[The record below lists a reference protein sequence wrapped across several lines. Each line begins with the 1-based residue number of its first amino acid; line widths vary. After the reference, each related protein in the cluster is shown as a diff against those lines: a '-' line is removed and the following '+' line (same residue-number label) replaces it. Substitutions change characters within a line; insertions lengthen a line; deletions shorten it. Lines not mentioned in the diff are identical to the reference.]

1 MKKALTLLV
10 AASISIG
17 AAPAE
22 AVSYKESAKCSVVG
36 TQYQDLKCTKIG
48 KNKLW
53 VAQKFVPWSEK
64 FVDAAMSKASQNNF
78 ARWVSKSSTAKLPEY
93 YTDVADKEYISSYIF
108 SAKAVA
114 SINPSAKVV
123 LAQSFASARD
133 ILNKNGI
140 WYPTDGTNVCY
151 TSSYLMGCNNLKNVG
166 IVILNG
172 TGMSVPALAIL
183 AHENFHSVQSYLGK
197 YDGHTMRSIPSWFEE
212 GTADYFGYMSY
223 ACANNKSY
231 FASISRHG
239 DATSVT
245 TAGYDPYNDGRMAV
259 EYLVA
264 SAGFQSIIDIYK
276 HYGNGISFDEAFEA
290 SVGLSIKDFYEKLK
304 KF

>member
-1 MKKALTLLV
+1 MKKALTLIV

-48 KNKLW
+48 KNKVW
-53 VAQKFVPWSEK
+53 IAQKFVPWSEK
-64 FVDAAMSKASQNNF
+64 FVDAAMSKASQKNF
-78 ARWVSKSSTAKLPEY
+78 SSWVFSSGVANVPEVV
-93 YTDVADKEYISSYIF
+93 TDVSDPWYKKAYLY
-108 SAKAVA
+108 SAKAIS
-114 SINPSAKVV
+114 SINPNARVV
-123 LAQSFASARD
+123 LASNVQSARSMLD
-133 ILNKNGI
+133 SAGV
-140 WYPTDGTNVCY
+140 WYPSDGSNVCY
-151 TSSYLMGCNNLKNVG
+151 TSTYLMGCNTLNNVG
-166 IVILNG
+166 IVILNNSAK
-172 TGMSVPALAIL
+172 TVPAQAIL
-183 AHENFHSVQSYLGK
+183 AHENFHSAQSYLGK
-197 YDGHTMRSIPSWFEE
+197 FDGHTARSIPSWFEE

-231 FASISRHG
+231 FTSISRHG

-264 SAGFQSIIDIYK
+264 SAGFQSVIDIYK
-276 HYGNGISFDEAFEA
+276 HYGNGISFDEAFKA